1 MSNIAYPSSTSL
13 PFQVSGDYYPTPPKG
28 SISLAYLLRSLN
40 GLDFYTS
47 EEGLYIASVVPLKTT
62 LDGNTSYSV
71 NPTKNVVFVKFFP
84 SNQFGVASM
93 ERIGVVQIGHN
104 PTRKYFVDLGDPF
117 AGYMDGTP
125 GNRYN
130 YNYITWWGSDKK
142 PVRIYEHK

>member
-93 ERIGVVQIGHN
+93 ERIGVLQIGHN
-104 PTRKYFVDLGDPF
+104 PSPKYFIDLG
-117 AGYMDGTP
+117 YMRV
-125 GNRYN
+125 NSEN
-130 YNYITWWGSDKK
+130 LNKNLITWWGSDKK
-142 PVRIYEHK
+142 PVEIYKHK

>member
-62 LDGNTSYSV
+62 LDGNTSYSI
-71 NPTKNVVFVKFFP
+71 NPTKNIVFVKFFP

-93 ERIGVVQIGHN
+93 ERIGVIQIGHN
-104 PTRKYFVDLGDPF
+104 PNRKYFFNLGAPF
-117 AGYMDGTP
+117 AGHMDATQGDL
-125 GNRYN
+125 YN
-130 YNYITWWGSDKK
+130 INYITWWGSDEK
-142 PVRIYEHK
+142 PVEIYKPK